1 MSAQVMQRG
10 GPMKM
15 FRRLEDVRKRKRAWN
30 DMVSRVLQGKMRLV
44 GAMSGS
50 GR

>member
-1 MSAQVMQRG
+1 MSVLAVERG

-30 DMVSRVLQGKMRLV
+30 DMVSRVVAGKMRLV
-44 GAMSGS
+44 GAGS
-50 GR
+50 RGGR

>member
-1 MSAQVMQRG
+1 MATQVMER

-44 GAMSGS
+44 GARGS
-50 GR
+50 GAG